1 MTPDEF
7 QSKLTGI
14 TVEINRAVNHD
25 LPLIVG
31 NKAVDMFKQNFQ
43 EEGFFGGKWKD
54 VKRRTNPPKRTRHP
68 ADARRKILT
77 GRTANLGRS
86 IRNKVQRGLAVIYS
100 DAPYAPYHNEGTPR
114 IPQRQFI
121 GDHPKLRR
129 MVQNEIERRL
139 GRIFK

>member
-54 VKRRTNPPKRTRHP
+54 VKRRSYQYFVATYFPRTVSP
-68 ADARRKILT
+68 AK
-77 GRTANLGRS
+77 
-86 IRNKVQRGLAVIYS
+86 
-100 DAPYAPYHNEGTPR
+100 
-114 IPQRQFI
+114 
-121 GDHPKLRR
+121 
-129 MVQNEIERRL
+129 
-139 GRIFK
+139 